1 MDIMTTAEAQTHLRY
16 SAWASRKLMDAV
28 RAMDP
33 RDLEKPVGISHGSL
47 LGTLGHILF
56 ADWIWY
62 TRVIAPMEK
71 PAGTLEALE
80 QVWPDLQRKWV
91 AWAGGLTD
99 AGLLR
104 EIAYKGMDGLDYR
117 NPTWQIV
124 MHVVN
129 HATLHR
135 GQAMGMLRQMGVAP
149 PHTDLLYYYREQ
161 AAAAPAN

>member
-1 MDIMTTAEAQTHLRY
+1 MDIMTTAEAQQHLRY

-28 RAMDP
+28 RAVNP
-33 RDLEKPVGISHGSL
+33 QDLEKSVGISHGSL
-47 LGTLGHILF
+47 QGTLGHILF

-62 TRVIAPMEK
+62 SRIVAPMEK

-80 QVWPDLQRKWV
+80 RVWPDLQEKWI

-99 AGLLR
+99 ADLAR
-104 EIAYKGMDGLDYR
+104 VAVYKGMDGLEYR
-117 NPTWQIV
+117 NPVCEIV

-135 GQAMGMLRQMGVAP
+135 GQAMG
-149 PHTDLLYYYREQ
+149 
-161 AAAAPAN
+161 